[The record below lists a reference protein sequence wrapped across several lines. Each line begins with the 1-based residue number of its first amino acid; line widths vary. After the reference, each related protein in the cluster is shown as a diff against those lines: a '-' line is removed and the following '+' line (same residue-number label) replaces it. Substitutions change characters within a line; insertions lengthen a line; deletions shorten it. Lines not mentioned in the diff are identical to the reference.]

1 MNKAD
6 FYRRRHRELMDRE
19 QHEESLPVAFLE
31 LMLVIAGAISWVAFL
46 FFIAS

>member
-31 LMLVIAGAISWVAFL
+31 LILVIAGAMSWVAFL
-46 FFIAS
+46 YVVA